1 MPVKP
6 RLSQTRIQQHIQHK
20 DDKPNGGGTRIV
32 RSTGLSDYKPVE
44 GANRFN
50 VIPFPV
56 RNPLYPPVA
65 KGEIVA
71 GEDWEQFL
79 DVWVH
84 SRIGEGN
91 KDFLCLKQFGHA
103 CPLCAETSRLYDEA
117 DRQGDEKLKKRAT
130 DLKAKRRSLIIVQ
143 PIVKGEPQDL
153 ALFNASHFSFT
164 SKLLKEAND
173 NPDGG
178 GPINFADPENGR
190 VVYFRAEP
198 STRVK
203 KAFDFDGFKFA
214 QRDAELDV
222 DWDKIPSLDEL
233 MVLPTKEDM
242 EAALFGGPSG
252 ATKGEDEVEEDDA
265 PPATSRAAARTEDA
279 PPAQTRRAPEPEPEP
294 EPAVTKA
301 APEQAAPPAA
311 ETKAPA
317 ATPSAS
323 GNTCPYGHAFGDDN
337 GKHPVC
343 PKCPMFDPCLD
354 VAP

>member
-20 DDKPNGGGTRIV
+20 DDKPNGGGVRIV

-65 KGEIVA
+65 KGEIEA
-71 GEDWEQFL
+71 GVDWEQFL

-84 SRIGEGN
+84 SRIGEGS

-117 DRQGDEKLKKRAT
+117 ERTGDDKMKKRAT

-178 GPINFADPENGR
+178 GPINFADPEAGR

-203 KAFDFDGFKFA
+203 KAFDFDGFKFSP
-214 QRDAELDV
+214 RDAELDV

-233 MVLPTKEDM
+233 MVIPNADDM
-242 EAALFGGPSG
+242 EAALFGGPAKDDKG
-252 ATKGEDEVEEDDA
+252 GEDDDGEGPTATTRAESAPRQEKAAPVEEI
-265 PPATSRAAARTEDA
+265 RTA
-279 PPAQTRRAPEPEPEP
+279 PPAQATTPEPE
-294 EPAVTKA
+294 VTKA
-301 APEQAAPPAA
+301 A
-311 ETKAPA
+311 
-317 ATPSAS
+317 ATPAPTTTATG
-323 GNTCPYGHAFGDDN
+323 GNKCPYGHAFGDDN
-337 GKHPVC
+337 GKHPQC
-343 PKCPMFDPCLD
+343 PKCPAFDPCLD